1 MVVTE
6 FPTAPLLLLLLAV
19 KVAARAMPGSFFFR
33 PVGESMLPVLRVLE
47 CEGKTLGWS
56 SRMFHVVL
64 SGEALLRLA
73 SFLRP
78 SELLSNRA
86 R

>member
-1 MVVTE
+1 MYIKSNVIMWLMGNT
-6 FPTAPLLLLLLAV
+6 
-19 KVAARAMPGSFFFR
+19 
-33 PVGESMLPVLRVLE
+33 
-47 CEGKTLGWS
+47 
-56 SRMFHVVL
+56 RMFHVVL

-78 SELLSNRA
+78 SELLSNRD